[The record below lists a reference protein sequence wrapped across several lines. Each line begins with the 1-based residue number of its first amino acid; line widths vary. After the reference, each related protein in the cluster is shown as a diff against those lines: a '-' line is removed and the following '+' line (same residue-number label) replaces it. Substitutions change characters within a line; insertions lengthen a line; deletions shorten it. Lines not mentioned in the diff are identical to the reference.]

1 MELNLLEYVT
11 QEILPLSAALFVIG
25 LFLKK
30 TPRVPDWTIVWVILV
45 LGIVG
50 AVALLWWELG
60 TVPIVQAVIQGVLA
74 AGVPVL
80 VYQLIKQT
88 NQRNWL
94 DR

>member
-30 TPRVPDWTIVWVILV
+30 TPRVPDWTIVWVVFV

>member
-60 TVPIVQAVIQGVLA
+60 TVPIVQAIIQGVLA

-88 NQRNWL
+88 NQRN
-94 DR
+94 

>member
-1 MELNLLEYVT
+1 MVLKMELNLLEYVT

-88 NQRNWL
+88 NQRN
-94 DR
+94 

>member
-88 NQRNWL
+88 NKRN
-94 DR
+94 